1 MASSPVAPLKRLL
14 CRSRSRLVVAA
25 LAALALYCLQQGPSN
40 NAEYRPPSQ
49 PTYHQN
55 PPVASSQHRRAVLQR
70 NNASL
75 HPSNS
80 GNSADFK
87 TIISTPP
94 SSSLPQAQTT
104 SASAVE
110 EREVHVVLE
119 VDIPKKSS
127 KEPHFDH
134 APSIEDDGAPIEDY
148 DVEELEEELSRRRKR
163 VHEVCEATGLDRES
177 EPNAWEFF
185 VDHKHHLVWCNI
197 FKAASSTWMYNFNLL
212 AGYKED
218 YLKRSRKTPLVLARA
233 RFPRPSVAQLRE
245 ALPSYLSFMIVRDP
259 FERLLSAYRN
269 KIEAFRHKFYR
280 KLCKEIINKYRKP
293 GSPYQGLKGPSFSEF
308 VMHVVDT
315 SDKPDE
321 HWAPYYRFCTP
332 CQVNF
337 TVIAQVESLS
347 RDQEYVIRHAG
358 LAEELPLGRRGHR
371 EVLNKARGAP
381 TNELLERYFRQLS
394 KDQLMAL
401 YRIYR
406 IDFDM
411 FGYDAD
417 RYFRMINEP
426 EPGIK

>member
-1 MASSPVAPLKRLL
+1 MTSSPGAPFKRLL
-14 CRSRSRLVVAA
+14 CRSRSRLILVA
-25 LAALALYCLQQGPSN
+25 LAGLALYCLHEGPSN
-40 NAEYRPPSQ
+40 NAEYRPSILPL
-49 PTYHQN
+49 YHHHPQ
-55 PPVASSQHRRAVLQR
+55 VASSQHRRAVLQR

-80 GNSADFK
+80 AGGTEFK
-87 TIISTPP
+87 SNTSTPP
-94 SSSLPQAQTT
+94 SPNLPVMQSTSSTLPDD
-104 SASAVE
+104 
-110 EREVHVVLE
+110 REVRAVLE
-119 VDIPKKSS
+119 VDIPKKSTRGPVAAEHS
-127 KEPHFDH
+127 PE
-134 APSIEDDGAPIEDY
+134 EEGAPIEDY
-148 DVEELEEELSRRRKR
+148 DVEELEEELAKRRKR
-163 VHEVCEATGLDRES
+163 VHEVCEATGLDREV

-185 VDHKHHLVWCNI
+185 IDHKHHLVWCNI

-218 YLKRSRKTPLVLARA
+218 YLKRSRKTPLVLARS
-233 RFPRPSVAQLRE
+233 RFPRPSSAQLRE

-280 KLCKEIINKYRKP
+280 KLCKEIIHRYRKP

-308 VMHVVDT
+308 VTHVVDT
-315 SDKPDE
+315 SERPDE

-337 TVIAQVESLS
+337 TVIAQVETLS

-371 EVLNKARGAP
+371 EALNKARGAP

-394 KDQLMAL
+394 RDQLMAL

-417 RYFRMINEP
+417 KYFRMIKEP